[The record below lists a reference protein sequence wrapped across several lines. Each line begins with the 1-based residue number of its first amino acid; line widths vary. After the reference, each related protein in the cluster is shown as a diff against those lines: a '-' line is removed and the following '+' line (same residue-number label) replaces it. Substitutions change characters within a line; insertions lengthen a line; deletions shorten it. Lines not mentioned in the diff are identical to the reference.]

1 MGRLLL
7 AGDVG
12 ATKTNLAFFSV
23 ENGLVEIAAENT
35 FMNAGY
41 TTFGEIIEEFIARN
55 GQAPEAACFG
65 VAGPVT
71 DGHSRLSN
79 RDWQIDAG
87 ALGRDLGV
95 EKVVL
100 INDLEA
106 TAHGM
111 ETLAPD
117 RFSVL
122 NQGSS
127 RAGANKAI
135 IAAGTGLGEA
145 ILYWDGEG
153 HHVSA
158 SEGGHADYA
167 PCNAEQIEV
176 LDRLRDRF
184 GHVSA
189 ERLISGPGLRNI
201 YDVLDVP
208 EDAAIA
214 EHIETA
220 TDPSAVI
227 AETALAGTSARCVRT
242 LEIFVAA
249 YGAEAG
255 NLALKALATGGVYV
269 GGGIAPKILH
279 KLEDGSFV
287 RAFCDKGRIAE
298 LLRSIPVKVILD
310 PKTALRGAAAYL
322 AGIRP

>member
-1 MGRLLL
+1 ML

-23 ENGLVEIAAENT
+23 EDGVVEIAAENT
-35 FMNAGY
+35 FMNAGHAAL
-41 TTFGEIIEEFIARN
+41 GEVVEAFIARN

-65 VAGPVT
+65 VAGPVA
-71 DGHSRLSN
+71 GGYSRLSN
-79 RDWQIDAG
+79 RDWQIDAR
-87 ALGRDLGV
+87 ALGQELGV

-100 INDLEA
+100 LNDLEA
-106 TAHGM
+106 TAHGID
-111 ETLAPD
+111 TLAPD
-117 RFSVL
+117 GFSVL
-122 NQGSS
+122 NQGTP

-145 ILYWDGEG
+145 ILYWDGER

-167 PCNAEQIEV
+167 PCNAEQMGV
-176 LDRLRDRF
+176 LDRLRERF

-189 ERLISGPGLRNI
+189 ERLVSGPGLRNI
-201 YDVLDVP
+201 YDVLDAR
-208 EDAAIA
+208 EDLAIA
-214 EHIETA
+214 ERIETA
-220 TDPSAVI
+220 KDPSAVI
-227 AETALAGTSARCVRT
+227 AETALAGGSARCLRA
-242 LEIFVAA
+242 LEVFVAS

-269 GGGIAPKILH
+269 GGGIAPKILR
-279 KLEDGSFV
+279 KLEDGSFM
-287 RAFCDKGRIAE
+287 RAFCDKGRLAE

-322 AGIRP
+322 AGARP